1 MPRGLRKRATHFD
14 FLSSNFLPPSPPAE
28 KANLFAVAAAALII
42 AGIGKWASSTIH
54 ARGTSAVIPI
64 SVPMDP
70 FNPFKAMLNAT
81 DLPTSQ
87 YDDYSLSNPITAK
100 RDERAPL

>member
-1 MPRGLRKRATHFD
+1 
-14 FLSSNFLPPSPPAE
+14 LSSSQLPPSPPAE

-100 RDERAPL
+100 RDERAPF

>member
-1 MPRGLRKRATHFD
+1 MRTT
-14 FLSSNFLPPSPPAE
+14 
-28 KANLFAVAAAALII
+28 NLFAVAAAALII

-70 FNPFKAMLNAT
+70 FNPMLNAT

-87 YDDYSLSNPITAK
+87 YDDYSLIFN
-100 RDERAPL
+100 

>member
-1 MPRGLRKRATHFD
+1 MRTT
-14 FLSSNFLPPSPPAE
+14 
-28 KANLFAVAAAALII
+28 NLFAVAAAALII

-70 FNPFKAMLNAT
+70 FNFKAMSNAT

-87 YDDYSLSNPITAK
+87 YDDYSLIFN
-100 RDERAPL
+100 